1 MYNQRMLKNPMQTK
15 VLQRLLMSKLKLSP
29 PLMVIPII
37 AASALSG
44 CGWLM
49 GDEGYFRDRKHDYRE
64 AEVSQPINVP
74 DNLDKSAIKDLYPVP
89 GWQGAQAFSND
100 FEVPMPEAFVTKS
113 QGEIRAFKSGNRYWI
128 SVNTQPASAWA
139 KVRRFWELN
148 SIELAL
154 EEPFKGDMETVWLSR
169 EKENIATRD
178 KFRIRVEHGMH
189 ENSAE
194 VYIMHLGF
202 PATAVLPAA
211 EQLDWS
217 VVKEEDELAVAIMQ
231 ELASFL
237 IDTEYEG
244 APASLLAQSFS
255 GAPKSSLSTDASG
268 RKILVLQLNYERAWE
283 AVGKAIEDAEIE
295 VADKDRS
302 PGNYYVNYYP
312 NAEEKKEGG
321 FFSFLPFVGND
332 GSKGKAFK
340 FVVNLKT
347 ESEKIVVAV
356 ASDDEKIEKDLSE
369 AVLATIREN
378 LI

>member
-1 MYNQRMLKNPMQTK
+1 MLNKKMLKNIMWNKTAPA
-15 VLQRLLMSKLKLSP
+15 LLVRIFRLKLFVMIFP
-29 PLMVIPII
+29 VITI
-37 AASALSG
+37 SSLSG

-49 GDEGYFRDRKHDYRE
+49 GDNGYFRDRKHDYRD
-64 AEVSQPINVP
+64 AEVSKPIKVP
-74 DNLDKSAIKDLYPVP
+74 ENLDKSAIKDLYPVP
-89 GWQGAQAFSND
+89 GWHGAQQFSED

-128 SVNTQPASAWA
+128 SVNTQPAGAWA

-148 SIELAL
+148 NIELAL
-154 EEPFKGDMETVWLSR
+154 EAPFKGDMETVWLSR
-169 EKENIATRD
+169 EKENVATRD

-202 PATAVLPAA
+202 PATAELPKVDK
-211 EQLDWS
+211 LDWS
-217 VVKEEDELAVAIMQ
+217 SVKEGDELAVAIMQ

-237 IDTEYEG
+237 IETEYEG

-255 GAPKSSLSTDASG
+255 GAPKSSLSTDAAG
-268 RKILVLQLNYERAWE
+268 RKTLVLQLNFERAWE
-283 AVGKAIEDAEIE
+283 AIGKAIEDAEIE
-295 VADKDRS
+295 VTDKDRS
-302 PGNYYVNYYP
+302 SGTYYVNYYP
-312 NAEEKKEGG
+312 NAEEKEEGG
-321 FFSFLPFVGND
+321 FFSFLPFVGGG

-340 FVVNLKT
+340 FVVNLKA
-347 ESEKIVVAV
+347 ESKKIVVAV
-356 ASDDEKIEKDLSE
+356 VSDDEKVEKDLSE